1 MALTW
6 TIQQTDAILFIITM
20 FSYNSN
26 DLQLLTKFMKCSVPT
41 LAATNAPKF
50 NAAKLFMLMI
60 LALFYSES
68 PAIFLCYS

>member
-26 DLQLLTKFMKCSVPT
+26 NLLTKFKKCSVPT

-60 LALFYSES
+60 LALFYSEF
-68 PAIFLCYS
+68 PVIFLC